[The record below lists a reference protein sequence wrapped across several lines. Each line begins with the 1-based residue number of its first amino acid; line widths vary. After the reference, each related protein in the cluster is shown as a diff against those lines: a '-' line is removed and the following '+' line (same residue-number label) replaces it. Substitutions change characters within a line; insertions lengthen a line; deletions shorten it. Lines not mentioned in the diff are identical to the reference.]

1 MIRFF
6 LPVMQED
13 TYVRNNLW
21 KGYLGPRLFLYF
33 GTPPTVCQFAIV
45 LPNSARSIFGKGDTG
60 VSMHLIDAVSEAAI
74 K

>member
-1 MIRFF
+1 MLETISGKDI
-6 LPVMQED
+6 LK
-13 TYVRNNLW
+13 NS
-21 KGYLGPRLFLYF
+21 GPPLFLYF
-33 GTPPTVCQFAIV
+33 GTPPTVCQFAIL